1 MLSGKIDIVQLT
13 IGASA
18 FILVFA
24 VWIGV
29 LLAMAAR
36 RAAQQEKVKHR
47 LGLGRRHGEHTTQ
60 RTLHLWHEGRQVSTT
75 VEGLG
80 RLGFVQKVEKNFQ
93 EAGWDMGFGQVVVLL
108 GGIFFFLFAFL
119 MVITGNWM
127 VSIGA
132 VIAVF
137 VIFRIVLF
145 DRIARREALF
155 EVQLLDA
162 LELAARSLRAGH
174 PLLGAFHLLSEE
186 MQPPISQVFND
197 ICQRHGMGANLEQ
210 LLREAGD
217 RSSSADMK
225 LFATSVAIQIRTGG
239 NLADLMDRLAAVIRD
254 RMRLQRRVRVL
265 TAQTQMSKRILIAL
279 PFVLF
284 ILLNFINPKYM
295 APFYNAFAGKVML
308 AIGIFLLAVGAW
320 IMNKMVQLKY

>member
-1 MLSGKIDIVQLT
+1 MFDSQTDIIRIALA
-13 IGASA
+13 ASA

-29 LLAMAAR
+29 LLFMAAR
-36 RAAQQEKVKHR
+36 RSAQAEKVQRR
-47 LGLGRRHGEHTTQ
+47 LGLGRPAPTEQ

-75 VEGLG
+75 ITGVGNVGLASRIEGA
-80 RLGFVQKVEKNFQ
+80 FQ
-93 EAGWDMGFGQVVVLL
+93 DAGWDMGFGQIVVLF
-108 GGIFFFLFAFL
+108 GGIGILTFSFL
-119 MVITGNWM
+119 MVLTGNWM
-127 VSIGA
+127 LSLGVVVAIF
-132 VIAVF
+132 I
-137 VIFRIVLF
+137 IFRIVLLTK
-145 DRIARREALF
+145 IARREALF

-174 PLLGAFHLLSEE
+174 PLLGAFQLLSEE
-186 MQPPISQVFND
+186 MQQPIANVFHE
-197 ICQRHGMGANLEQ
+197 ICQRHGMGGNLET
-210 LLREAGD
+210 LLREAGE

-225 LFATSVAIQIRTGG
+225 LFATSVAIQVRTGG

-295 APFYNAFAGKVML
+295 SPFYTEFAGKVMI
-308 AIGIFLLAVGAW
+308 AVGVFLMAVGAW